1 MTKTR
6 SSAAA
11 DFTKRCKCLLH
22 EIWTQDDNKCTAT
35 INIAKNKKFPKNVI
49 NNLCNNNLLH
59 WHAGYLCMV
68 SYLKGLIEFE
78 HTVN

>member
-49 NNLCNNNLLH
+49 NNLCN
-59 WHAGYLCMV
+59 
-68 SYLKGLIEFE
+68 
-78 HTVN
+78 